1 MQRKWTENAQKVIE
15 NARGEAIRLR
25 CQNIESEH
33 LLLSMLRIP
42 KCSATEW
49 INARC
54 KDIEQLKKDLELSV
68 SQFSIEQ
75 YLYEESDEMSFSEEC
90 DIVIKAANIGAI
102 KMGNNFVNTF
112 HLFSGFF
119 FKAGNR
125 TAEILKKHNINNIK
139 SFFISFSFVI

>member
-25 CQNIESEH
+25 CQYIESEH
-33 LLLSMLRIP
+33 LLLSMLRLP
-42 KCSATEW
+42 KCSATML
-49 INARC
+49 INERC
-54 KDIEQLKKDLELSV
+54 KDIEQLKTDLELSV
-68 SQFSIEQ
+68 SQFSIDEN
-75 YLYEESDEMSFSEEC
+75 LYEESDEISFSEEC

-102 KMGNNFVNTF
+102 KLGNNFVNTL

-125 TAEILKKHNINNIK
+125 
-139 SFFISFSFVI
+139 